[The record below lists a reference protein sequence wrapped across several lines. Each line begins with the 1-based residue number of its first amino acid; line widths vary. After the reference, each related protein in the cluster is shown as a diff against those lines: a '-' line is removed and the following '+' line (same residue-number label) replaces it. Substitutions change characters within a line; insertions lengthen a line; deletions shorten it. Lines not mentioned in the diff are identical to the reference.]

1 MLRLCLLKS
10 IAVVAHLGRF
20 NHCLRDLVMGLWILE
35 SVQAGSGFTAS
46 ENWSEGSR

>member
-1 MLRLCLLKS
+1 MEEHYWS
-10 IAVVAHLGRF
+10 ITYRQVYI